1 MGVDRPIFSHMDK
14 EIVFPNVDVFDCF
27 KDVERKMDEY
37 FEKMTTIG
45 GDDNENLK
53 AFFENHIATVIVDA
67 VGFLNTER
75 SFQEISQV
83 ESYSMDD
90 ILRLFRRYLNFM
102 VEKFET
108 YSNHFS
114 PVAYTDNDDVLEVIE
129 VVNKT
134 IIVIFMERILNL
146 IGNEMEKRLDGKI
159 LDDTAAAMLKEKT
172 NGEDGINEMFNKI
185 VEENWNE
192 N

>member
-1 MGVDRPIFSHMDK
+1 MDK
-14 EIVFPNVDVFDCF
+14 EIVFPNIDVFDCF

-45 GDDNENLK
+45 GDDNKNLK
-53 AFFENHIATVIVDA
+53 AFFETHIAAVIVDA

-90 ILRLFRRYLNFM
+90 ILRLFRRYLHFM

-108 YSNHFS
+108 YSNHFP

-159 LDDTAAAMLKEKT
+159 LDDTAAAMLEEKT